1 MTGVLKRTV
10 RSRPKRIFPDQHS
23 VWYAVVPA
31 KRNAAG
37 IAQRIEIPSQ
47 VEGKIRQRALSLA
60 RVNAAERANAGEH
73 IVKKVR
79 LYLADHNGDTLLQEL
94 LFLLLFVFDLHSDI
108 YLDET
113 KRHND
118 MSQCDL
124 PDDRVNHYRGSHQQL
139 IEKERDRLAVGQHPP
154 EVQNDADV
162 DHHRH
167 GQKKK

>member
-1 MTGVLKRTV
+1 M
-10 RSRPKRIFPDQHS
+10 
-23 VWYAVVPA
+23 
-31 KRNAAG
+31 
-37 IAQRIEIPSQ
+37 
-47 VEGKIRQRALSLA
+47 
-60 RVNAAERANAGEH
+60 
-73 IVKKVR
+73 R

-139 IEKERDRLAVGQHPP
+139 VEKERDRLAVGQHPP
-154 EVQNDADV
+154 EV
-162 DHHRH
+162 
-167 GQKKK
+167 